1 MLGASMFLSVIALLL
16 TNMASAVALPLCN
29 GNYHDPC
36 FGVYMWSDGVKYV
49 GDIRRNKKHGNGIT
63 NWPDGAKYAGEYRD
77 GNKHGQG
84 IFTFPDGAKY
94 VGEYKDGDKHGQ
106 GTMFWA
112 DGGVWV
118 GQWRDD
124 EWVSG
129 DQYTEGEAPPN
140 VMTLFNKD

>member
-16 TNMASAVALPLCN
+16 ANMASAVALPLCN

-36 FGVYMWSDGVKYV
+36 FGVYLWPDGVKYV

-63 NWPDGAKYAGEYRD
+63 NWPDGAKYVGEYRD
-77 GNKHGQG
+77 GH
-84 IFTFPDGAKY
+84 
-94 VGEYKDGDKHGQ
+94 KHGQ

-124 EWVSG
+124 
-129 DQYTEGEAPPN
+129 
-140 VMTLFNKD
+140 

>member
-1 MLGASMFLSVIALLL
+1 MLDASIFLSVMALLL
-16 TNMASAVALPLCN
+16 ANVASAIALPLCN

-49 GDIRRNKKHGNGIT
+49 GDIRRNKKHGNGTT
-63 NWPDGAKYAGEYRD
+63 NWPDGAKYAGEYR
-77 GNKHGQG
+77 
-84 IFTFPDGAKY
+84 
-94 VGEYKDGDKHGQ
+94 DGDKHGQ

-118 GQWRDD
+118 GQWRED